1 MAKVLFSSQ
10 KEIQKVPMS
19 RENNMKLLK
28 SKLLRQRNKEG
39 DVVVR
44 PTRHLLTVFAFMG
57 EDHKTK
63 SKFDLM
69 YIGILL
75 LLCGKAAV

>member
-1 MAKVLFSSQ
+1 
-10 KEIQKVPMS
+10 
-19 RENNMKLLK
+19 MKLPK
-28 SKLLRQRNKEG
+28 SKLLKQTSKDD

-44 PTRHLLTVFAFMG
+44 PTRHLLTVFVFMG

-69 YIGILL
+69 HIGILL

>member
-1 MAKVLFSSQ
+1 MLILTYFSLNGKNTFSSQ

-57 EDHKTK
+57 
-63 SKFDLM
+63 
-69 YIGILL
+69 
-75 LLCGKAAV
+75 

>member
-1 MAKVLFSSQ
+1 
-10 KEIQKVPMS
+10 
-19 RENNMKLLK
+19 MKLPK
-28 SKLLRQRNKEG
+28 SKLLKQTNKDG

-75 LLCGKAAV
+75 LLCGKLQYRDVISSVSSFTVAI